1 MIAKKLLLD
10 KARQESFDIAI
21 GTLHLE
27 ENILTK
33 MRKWFYPKRLE
44 LHQTWDSISN
54 EKKLFVSTGLKFCV
68 QLFSEYKATS
78 QAVYDLSINLQY
90 SFINEI
96 LSLPTIN
103 RYLIPLLEK
112 KVVQID
118 FKLLF

>member
-68 QLFSEYKATS
+68 
-78 QAVYDLSINLQY
+78 
-90 SFINEI
+90 
-96 LSLPTIN
+96 
-103 RYLIPLLEK
+103 
-112 KVVQID
+112 
-118 FKLLF
+118 